1 MSTEIRPRASV
12 NDGRASTRN
21 PPVGSPWW
29 ASRRRPV
36 GTAVVL
42 AVAPVTVTIA
52 VGLVPGPMLGDATQ
66 LTRRLIAVLVVAAA
80 ALLVVG
86 RPGAWRRTGAAG
98 AATWRDVGVLAVP
111 TAVALAPALTGF
123 AIPATGMLAV
133 LVVGYAATGVFEEL
147 WHRGVI
153 LDTLRPVG
161 MRRAAVVGGALF
173 AASHLGNI
181 AFGQP
186 VMVSLAQSV
195 GAFCFGIGFSVFR
208 WRTDAVWLLVAIH
221 GIGDLMFKITALHG
235 SALWAF
241 LVGHDIAMLLW
252 GLWCLRG
259 LTDRSDDGSAP
270 PAPDAGAGRTS

>member
-1 MSTEIRPRASV
+1 MTTQIRPSAFPQDART
-12 NDGRASTRN
+12 STRSSA
-21 PPVGSPWW
+21 GRPWW
-29 ASRRRPV
+29 VARRRPV
-36 GTAVVL
+36 RTAVAL
-42 AVAPVTVTIA
+42 AAVPVTITIA
-52 VGLVPGPMLGDATQ
+52 IGLLGGPLLGDASQ
-66 LTRRLIAVLVVAAA
+66 LTRRLIAVLMVAAA

-86 RPGAWRRTGAAG
+86 RAGAWRRVGAGG
-98 AATWRDVGVLAVP
+98 AATWRDLGVLAVP
-111 TAVALAPALTGF
+111 AAVALAPALTGF
-123 AIPATGMLAV
+123 AIPAAGTLAV

-161 MRRAAVVGGALF
+161 MRRAAVIGGALF

-195 GAFCFGIGFSVFR
+195 GAFCFGTGFSVFR
-208 WRTDAVWLLVAIH
+208 WRTDAVWLLVAVH

-235 SALWAF
+235 GALWAF

-252 GLWCLRG
+252 GLSCLRG
-259 LTDRSDDGSAP
+259 LPAGSDGGTTASSLAAGGRRTD
-270 PAPDAGAGRTS
+270 